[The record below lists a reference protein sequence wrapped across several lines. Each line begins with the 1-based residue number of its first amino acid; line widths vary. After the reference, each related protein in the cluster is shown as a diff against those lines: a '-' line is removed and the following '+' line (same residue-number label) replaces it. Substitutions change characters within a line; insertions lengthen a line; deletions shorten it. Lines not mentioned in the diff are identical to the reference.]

1 LSVANHKERHDDLT
15 LIKTVN
21 LKHGMPLVR
30 EALAQLE
37 REMNVARQQ
46 GCVLLKIVHGYG
58 SHGVGGDIRIAVQ
71 KELRGLCESG
81 GCAGVIFGEDWRISN
96 ELTWQ
101 LLQKHKSLKQDA
113 DLGRANRGITIVV
126 L

>member
-1 LSVANHKERHDDLT
+1 MSVARDEERRDDLA

-37 REMNVARQQ
+37 REMNGARQQ

-71 KELRGLCESG
+71 KELRMLCELG

-101 LLQKHKSLKQDA
+101 LLQKHKSLKQDP
-113 DLGRANRGITIVV
+113 DLGRGNHGITIVV

>member
-1 LSVANHKERHDDLT
+1 MLL
-15 LIKTVN
+15 KTVN
-21 LKHGMPLVR
+21 LKQGMPHVR

-37 REMNVARQQ
+37 REINLARQR

-71 KELRGLCESG
+71 KELRAVCESG
-81 GCAGVIFGEDWRISN
+81 GCAGMIFGEDWRISD
-96 ELTWQ
+96 ERTWQ
-101 LLQKHKSLKQDA
+101 LLQKHKSLKQDP
-113 DLGRANRGITIVV
+113 DLGRGNRGITIVC

>member
-1 LSVANHKERHDDLT
+1 LPATKKGHDDLT

-21 LKHGMPLVR
+21 LKHGMPSVR

-71 KELRGLCESG
+71 KELRALSESG
-81 GCAGVIFGEDWRISN
+81 GCAGVIFGEEWRISN
-96 ELTWQ
+96 ELAWQ
-101 LLQKHKSLKQDA
+101 LLQKHKSLKQDS
-113 DLGRANRGITIVV
+113 DLGRGNQGITIVV

>member
-1 LSVANHKERHDDLT
+1 
-15 LIKTVN
+15 
-21 LKHGMPLVR
+21 MPLVR
-30 EALAQLE
+30 QALAQLE
-37 REMNVARQQ
+37 RELNVARQQ

-71 KELRGLCESG
+71 KQLHAMYESG

-96 ELTWQ
+96 ELTWK
-101 LLQKHKSLKQDA
+101 LIQKHRLLKQDP
-113 DLGRANRGITIVV
+113 DLGRGNRGITIVV

>member
-1 LSVANHKERHDDLT
+1 LSEAEESCVNLA
-15 LIKTVN
+15 LIKTIN

-30 EALAQLE
+30 QALAQLE
-37 REMNVARQQ
+37 REMSVARQQ

-71 KELRGLCESG
+71 KELHALCESG
-81 GCAGVIFGEDWRISN
+81 GCMGVIFGEDWRISN

-101 LLQKHKSLKQDA
+101 LLQKHKSLKQDP
-113 DLGRANRGITIVV
+113 DLGRGNRGITVVV

>member
-1 LSVANHKERHDDLT
+1 V

-30 EALAQLE
+30 QALTQLE
-37 REMNVARQQ
+37 RELNVARQQ
-46 GCVLLKIVHGYG
+46 GCALLKIVHGYG

-71 KELRGLCESG
+71 KQLQALCESG
-81 GCAGVIFGEDWRISN
+81 ACAGVIFGEDWRISN

-101 LLQKHKSLKQDA
+101 LLQKHKLLKQDP
-113 DLGRANRGITIVV
+113 DLGRGNRGITIVV

>member
-1 LSVANHKERHDDLT
+1 LSVARDEERRNDLAA
-15 LIKTVN
+15 IKTIN
-21 LKHGMPLVR
+21 LKHGMPIVR

-37 REMNVARQQ
+37 RELNVARQQ
-46 GCVLLKIVHGYG
+46 SCVLLKIVHGYG
-58 SHGVGGDIRIAVQ
+58 SHGVGGEIRIAVQ
-71 KELRGLCESG
+71 KELRTICESG

-101 LLQKHKSLKQDA
+101 LLQKHKSLKQDT
-113 DLGRANRGITIVV
+113 DLGRGNRGITIVV